1 MRQLPGTAVRMVLV
15 GVLITLTG
23 CAGHVHRFSSD
34 NASSPVSG
42 MFRHG
47 GGSPPELIVDVA
59 GVRYQSKGFQIAKR
73 QSLTELRRALGAG
86 KHFDQIA
93 SGQDSEHLEYFASPE
108 LVTDSGLTM
117 QCHLSWRAGKVP
129 SGSCRKANGDMVQLQ
144 SL

>member
-1 MRQLPGTAVRMVLV
+1 MPGIAARMVLV
-15 GVLITLTG
+15 GVLLTLTG
-23 CAGHVHRFSSD
+23 CAGHVHRFTSD

-47 GGSPPELIVDVA
+47 GGQPPELIVDIA
-59 GVRYQSKGFQIAKR
+59 GDRYQSKGFQISKR
-73 QSLTELRRALGAG
+73 QSLTELRRTLGSG

-108 LVTDSGLTM
+108 LVTDSGSKM
-117 QCHLSWRAGKVP
+117 QCHLSWRAGKAP
-129 SGSCRKANGDMVQLQ
+129 SGNCRKANGDVVQLQ